1 MIQLDAVD
9 VMMNPNEVEVTYEPI
24 FGAATFQVEGY
35 MAHGH
40 FRGESLTPFFYDDDV
55 PVEYQLD
62 IAKRM
67 ERLAAE
73 ALRDET
79 QFVTFR
85 CRSEWIL
92 EEGGEA
98 FLAPLRELN
107 FPLHRI
113 FVTLQGT
120 ELVDVSRLSRVVQ
133 YYRSSG
139 VRVALDFAESTS
151 IEDIM
156 TIAPELLLVDLAT
169 MVEKKTLSVTYPQML
184 QTMEYIASKLGAPL
198 LYKSIDHLGQLRY
211 AWQHG
216 GSYYM
221 GSLLG
226 RQEEFPPREAKG
238 MSVLTQ
244 EVPAFFLHDQ
254 ERLERLYELEFE
266 LHGKIAE
273 LVQTGKWSR
282 DKKDEWLLHIA
293 PKLEGMLV
301 RYYLTDQ
308 TGFQTSANVYQEQHV
323 WKVDNTYRGY
333 NWSFRPYFIRTM
345 AAMSVR
351 GRGYLSED
359 YRDFSSNEVTRT
371 FSYPLPDG
379 MFLFA
384 DLSEE
389 YLYQNRLLD

>member
-1 MIQLDAVD
+1 MDAVD
-9 VMMNPNEVEVTYEPI
+9 VMMNPDEVEVTYEPI
-24 FGAATFQVEGY
+24 LGAATFQVEGY
-35 MAHGH
+35 MVHGQ
-40 FRGESLTPFFYDDDV
+40 FRGDSLTSFFYDDDV

-73 ALRDET
+73 SLRDAK

-85 CRSEWIL
+85 CRAEWIL
-92 EEGGEA
+92 EAGGEA
-98 FLAPLRELN
+98 FLAPLHELN

-113 FVTLQGT
+113 YVTIQGT
-120 ELVDVSRLSRVVQ
+120 DLVDVSRLSRVVQ
-133 YYRSSG
+133 YYRSYG
-139 VRVALDFAESTS
+139 VKIALDFAESTS

-156 TIAPELLLVDLAT
+156 AIAPELLLVDLAT
-169 MVEKKTLSVTYPQML
+169 MVEKKTLPVTYPHML

-198 LYKSIDHLGQLRY
+198 LYKSIDHVGQLRY

-216 GSYYM
+216 GRFYM
-221 GSLLG
+221 GGLLG
-226 RQEEFPPREAKG
+226 QRATSPVLETKG
-238 MSVLTQ
+238 MNVLAQ
-244 EVPAFFLHDQ
+244 EVPSFFLHDQ
-254 ERLERLYELEFE
+254 ERLQRLYELEFE
-266 LHGKIAE
+266 LHRQIQE
-273 LVQTGKWSR
+273 LAAGKWSR

-293 PKLEGMLV
+293 TKLEGKFV
-301 RYYLTDQ
+301 RYYLTDR
-308 TGFQTSANVYQEQHV
+308 TGFQTSANVYQADAE
-323 WKVDNTYRGY
+323 WRVDNTYRGY
-333 NWSFRPYFIRTM
+333 NWSFRPYFIQTM
-345 AAMSVR
+345 AAMRVR
-351 GRGYLSED
+351 GRGYLSDD

>member
-1 MIQLDAVD
+1 MDAVE
-9 VMMNPNEVEVTYEPI
+9 VMVHPEEVELTYEPI
-24 FGAATFQVEGY
+24 LGAATFQVEGY
-35 MAHGH
+35 MVHGR
-40 FRGESLTPFFYDDDV
+40 FRGESLTPFFFDDDV
-55 PVEYQLD
+55 PLEYQLD

-67 ERLAAE
+67 ERMAAE
-73 ALRDET
+73 QLRDEK

-113 FVTLQGT
+113 YVTLQGK
-120 ELVDVSRLSRVVQ
+120 ELVDVQHLARVVQ

-139 VRVALDFAESTS
+139 VKIALDFAESTS

-156 TIAPELLLVDLAT
+156 TIAPELLLVDLGT
-169 MVEKKTLSVTYPQML
+169 MVEKKTLSVTYPNML

-198 LYKSIDHLGQLRY
+198 LYKSIDHVGQLRY

-216 GSYYM
+216 GRYYM
-221 GSLLG
+221 GGLLG
-226 RQEEFPPREAKG
+226 HEEEVPKHEIKG

-244 EVPAFFLHDQ
+244 EIPSFFLHDQ
-254 ERLERLYELEFE
+254 KRVNRLYELEFE
-266 LHGKIAE
+266 LHRRIGE
-273 LVQTGKWSR
+273 LVQSGKWSR
-282 DKKDEWLLHIA
+282 DKKDEWLLYIA
-293 PKLEGMLV
+293 SRLEDVFV
-301 RYYLTDQ
+301 RYYLTDE
-308 TGFQTSANVYQEQHV
+308 TGFQTSANIYRNAEE
-323 WKVDNTYRGY
+323 WKVDNTFRGY
-333 NWSFRPYFIRTM
+333 NWSFRPYFIQTM
-345 AAMSVR
+345 AAMDVR

-384 DLSEE
+384 DVSAE

>member
-1 MIQLDAVD
+1 MTVDAVE
-9 VMMNPNEVEVTYEPI
+9 VMVHPEEVMVTYEPI
-24 FGAATFQVEGY
+24 LGAATFQVEGY
-35 MAHGH
+35 MVHGR
-40 FRGESLTPFFYDDDV
+40 FRNESLTPFFFDDDV
-55 PVEYQLD
+55 PLEYQLD

-73 ALRDET
+73 QLRDEK

-85 CRSEWIL
+85 CRAEWIL

-113 FVTLQGT
+113 YVTLQGT
-120 ELVDVSRLSRVVQ
+120 DLVDIPRLARVVQ

-139 VRVALDFAESTS
+139 VKVALDFAESTS

-169 MVEKKTLSVTYPQML
+169 MVEKKTLSVTYPNML

-198 LYKSIDHLGQLRY
+198 LYKSIDHTGQLRY

-216 GSYYM
+216 GRYYM
-221 GSLLG
+221 GGLLG
-226 RQEEFPPREAKG
+226 QEEELPPHEIKG

-244 EVPAFFLHDQ
+244 EVPSFFLHDRK
-254 ERLERLYELEFE
+254 RLKRLYELEFE
-266 LHGKIAE
+266 LHQRISE

-282 DKKDEWLLHIA
+282 DKKDEWLLVVASLLDGIF
-293 PKLEGMLV
+293 V
-301 RYYLTDQ
+301 RYYLTDE
-308 TGFQTSANVYQEQHV
+308 TGFQTSVNVYRVAGE
-323 WKVDNTYRGY
+323 WKVDNKYRGY
-333 NWSFRPYFIRTM
+333 NWSFRPYFIQTM
-345 AAMSVR
+345 AAMDVR

-384 DLSEE
+384 DLSAE

>member
-1 MIQLDAVD
+1 MSVDAVD
-9 VMMNPNEVEVTYEPI
+9 VMMNPDEVEVTYEPI
-24 FGAATFQVEGY
+24 LGAATFQVEGY
-35 MAHGH
+35 MVHGQ
-40 FRGESLTPFFYDDDV
+40 FRGGSLTPFFYDDDV

-67 ERLAAE
+67 ERIAAE
-73 ALRDET
+73 KLRDAK

-85 CRSEWIL
+85 CRAEWIL

-98 FLAPLRELN
+98 FLAPLHELN

-113 FVTLQGT
+113 YVTIQGT
-120 ELVDVSRLSRVVQ
+120 DLVDVSRLSRVVQ
-133 YYRSSG
+133 YYRSYG
-139 VRVALDFAESTS
+139 VKIALDFAESTS

-156 TIAPELLLVDLAT
+156 AIAPELLLVDLGT

-184 QTMEYIASKLGAPL
+184 QTMEYIASRLGAPL
-198 LYKSIDHLGQLRY
+198 LYKSIDHVGQLRY

-216 GSYYM
+216 GRYYM
-221 GSLLG
+221 GGLLG
-226 RQEEFPPREAKG
+226 RRTETPQQETNG
-238 MSVLTQ
+238 MTVLTQ
-244 EVPAFFLHDQ
+244 EVPSFFLHDQ
-254 ERLERLYELEFE
+254 ERLRRLYELEFE
-266 LHGKIAE
+266 LHRQIQD
-273 LVQTGKWSR
+273 LVQTGKWSK

-293 PKLEGMLV
+293 AKLEGMFV
-301 RYYLTDQ
+301 RYYLTDR
-308 TGFQTSANVYQEQHV
+308 TGFQTSANVYQADAE

-333 NWSFRPYFIRTM
+333 NWSFRPYFIQTM

-384 DLSEE
+384 DLSED

>member
-1 MIQLDAVD
+1 MDAVE
-9 VMMNPNEVEVTYEPI
+9 VMMNPEEVEVMYEPI
-24 FGAATFQVEGY
+24 LGAATFQVEGY
-35 MAHGH
+35 MIHGQ
-40 FRGESLTPFFYDDDV
+40 FRGESLTSFFYDNDV

-62 IAKRM
+62 ISKRM

-73 ALRDET
+73 VLRNEK

-113 FVTLQGT
+113 YVTLQGT
-120 ELVDVSRLSRVVQ
+120 DLVDVSRLSRVVQ

-139 VRVALDFAESTS
+139 VKVALDFAESTS

-156 TIAPELLLVDLAT
+156 TLAPELLLVDLAT
-169 MVEKKTLSVTYPQML
+169 MIEKKTLSVTYPHML

-216 GSYYM
+216 GRYYM
-221 GSLLG
+221 GGLLS
-226 RQEEFPPREAKG
+226 QQSIEPEREVKG
-238 MSVLTQ
+238 LSVLTQ
-244 EVPAFFLHDQ
+244 EVPSFFLHDQ
-254 ERLERLYELEFE
+254 ERLKRLYELEVE
-266 LHGKIAE
+266 LHRNIHE
-273 LVQTGKWSR
+273 LVQSGKWSK
-282 DKKDEWLLHIA
+282 DKKDEWVLHIA
-293 PKLEGMLV
+293 PKLEGIFV

-308 TGFQTSANVYQEQHV
+308 TGFQTSANIYQEQDD
-323 WKVDNTYRGY
+323 WKVDNTFRGY
-333 NWSFRPYFIRTM
+333 NWSFRPYFIQTM
-345 AAMSVR
+345 AAMGVR
-351 GRGYLSED
+351 GKGYLSDD

>member
-1 MIQLDAVD
+1 MDAVD
-9 VMMNPNEVEVTYEPI
+9 VMMNPEEVEVTFEPI
-24 FGAATFQVEGY
+24 LGAATFQVEGY
-35 MAHGH
+35 MVHGQ

-55 PVEYQLD
+55 PLEYQLD

-73 ALRDET
+73 QLRDET

-92 EEGGEA
+92 DQGGEA

-113 FVTLQGT
+113 YVTLQGT
-120 ELVDVSRLSRVVQ
+120 DLVDVSRLSRVVQ

-139 VRVALDFAESTS
+139 VKVALDFAESTS

-156 TIAPELLLVDLAT
+156 TVAPEMLLVDLAT

-184 QTMEYIASKLGAPL
+184 QTMEYIASRLGAPL

-211 AWQHG
+211 AWRHG
-216 GSYYM
+216 GRYYM
-221 GSLLG
+221 GGLLG
-226 RQEEFPPREAKG
+226 QGDATPPREAKG

-244 EVPAFFLHDQ
+244 EVPSFFLHDQ
-254 ERLERLYELEFE
+254 ERIKRLYELEFE
-266 LHGKIAE
+266 LHKQIHG
-273 LVQTGKWSR
+273 LVQSGKWSR

-293 PKLEGMLV
+293 PKLEGTFV

-308 TGFQTSANVYQEQHV
+308 TGFQTSANVYQAQSN
-323 WKVDNTYRGY
+323 WTVDNTYRGY

-345 AAMSVR
+345 AAMDVR

-389 YLYQNRLLD
+389 FLYQNRLLD

>member
-1 MIQLDAVD
+1 MRMDAVE
-9 VMMNPNEVEVTYEPI
+9 VMVHPEEVELTYEPI
-24 FGAATFQVEGY
+24 LGAATFQVEGY
-35 MAHGH
+35 MVHGR
-40 FRGESLTPFFYDDDV
+40 FRGESLTPFFFDDDV
-55 PVEYQLD
+55 PLEYQLD

-67 ERLAAE
+67 ERMAAE
-73 ALRDET
+73 QLRDEK

-113 FVTLQGT
+113 YVTLQGK
-120 ELVDVSRLSRVVQ
+120 ELVDVQHLARVVQ

-139 VRVALDFAESTS
+139 VKIALDFAESTS

-156 TIAPELLLVDLAT
+156 TIAPELLLVDLGT
-169 MVEKKTLSVTYPQML
+169 MVEKKTLSVTYPNML

-198 LYKSIDHLGQLRY
+198 LYKSIDHVGQLRY

-216 GSYYM
+216 GRYYM
-221 GSLLG
+221 GGLLG
-226 RQEEFPPREAKG
+226 HEDHVPKHEIKG

-244 EVPAFFLHDQ
+244 EIPSFFLHDQ
-254 ERLERLYELEFE
+254 KRVNRLYELEFE
-266 LHGKIAE
+266 LHRRISE
-273 LVQTGKWSR
+273 LVQSGKWSR
-282 DKKDEWLLHIA
+282 DKKDEWLLYIA
-293 PKLEGMLV
+293 SRLDDVFV
-301 RYYLTDQ
+301 RYYLTDE
-308 TGFQTSANVYQEQHV
+308 TGFQTSANIYRNAEE
-323 WKVDNTYRGY
+323 WKVDNTFRGY
-333 NWSFRPYFIRTM
+333 NWSFRPYFIQTM
-345 AAMSVR
+345 AAMDVR

-384 DLSEE
+384 DVSAE